1 MLDFIKKQKNFYNM
15 EKINPKPCF
24 HAQIGLEGLQIVNG
38 NRIVKIHTDHFD
50 IEKNE
55 NAKPPKIIAVNFG
68 KEINIFYSDKMPNSL
83 VANLEK
89 LEKHSFLDEQEK
101 VIEILKRN
109 KQFNEAGHY
118 IAYIFPSDIQVDT
131 ENTKIFIGSE
141 DEAIKQFDPTFYKK
155 YPIVYAT
162 IQNDEIA
169 ACCVSSRENNKAGE
183 AWIFTLPKYR
193 KQGFG
198 LKAVQLWASELQKQG
213 KIPLYTHEISNIAS
227 QKLAEK
233 LDLIKVLENV
243 SYE

>member
-15 EKINPKPCF
+15 EQIDPKPCF
-24 HAQIGLEGLQIVNG
+24 QAQLSLEGLQIVNN

-55 NAKPPKIIAVNFG
+55 NSEPPKIIAVNFG
-68 KEINIFYSDKMPNSL
+68 KEINIFYFDKMPNNL
-83 VANLEK
+83 VADLEK
-89 LEKHSFLDEQEK
+89 LEKHSFINEQDK
-101 VIEILKRN
+101 IIEILKRN
-109 KQFNEAGHY
+109 SQFNEAGHS
-118 IAYIFPSDIQVDT
+118 IAYVFPSDIQVDN
-131 ENTKIFIGSE
+131 ENTKIFIGS
-141 DEAIKQFDPTFYKK
+141 DDKAIKKFDLTFYDK
-155 YPIVYAT
+155 YPMVYAAM
-162 IQNDEIA
+162 QNNEIV

-233 LDLIKVLENV
+233 LNLIKVFENV